1 MGERCVCQPSKLF
14 VVLFMCSDNDDD
26 AIGSDDDPRNAVLEE
41 GASNQD
47 WQAIIARIQEELSIS
62 NFGHKPMEVDL
73 SLNAQ

>member
-1 MGERCVCQPSKLF
+1 MCLPTIQLF
-14 VVLFMCSDNDDD
+14 VLLLMCSDNDDD
-26 AIGSDDDPRNAVLEE
+26 AGGSDDGARNVVLEE